1 MEYRLIKKWGQPTRQ
16 YKNYSD
22 GVQIVWIGTKKD
34 CIQKMKDISFNEE
47 SEPIYSWEDGE
58 DYITHGDFDLEVKEN
73 NK

>member
-1 MEYRLIKKWGQPTRQ
+1 MEYRLIKNGGNPQDNTKTIQMEYRLSGSEL
-16 YKNYSD
+16 KGLYS
-22 GVQIVWIGTKKD
+22 
-34 CIQKMKDISFNEE
+34 KMKDISFNEE